1 MKDNWIATKDQKP
14 PFGVDILISNDGGQ
28 TVEEECVYLEK
39 RTCMLAGVGGGN
51 GYFGE
56 GFATN
61 GSTGCESG
69 LILDTPTHW
78 KISKP

>member
-1 MKDNWIATKDQKP
+1 MEDKWISVKDHKP
-14 PFGVDILISNDGGQ
+14 PFDTDILISNDGGE
-28 TVEEECVYLEK
+28 TIEEECIYLRK
-39 RTCMLAGVGGGN
+39 RKCMLAGVGGGN

-61 GSTGCESG
+61 GSTGCDYG

-78 KISKP
+78 KLSE